1 MAPPQPPHS
10 AQSPYSAPPPTTP
23 HLSRRR
29 LLTTSAATA
38 GALLVGSSAASASA
52 SSAVPGPASEDTWPD
67 LLPLPDGF
75 RPEGITIGAG
85 PYAYLGSLGDGSIY
99 RADLRTGEGRIVS
112 AGPGTPSVGLKL
124 DDRGRLFV
132 AGRGQGARVVDART
146 GEIIA
151 SYTLTTKT
159 PTFANDVFLTAGAA
173 WFTDSFQPALYA
185 LPLGRNGRLPAPD
198 DVVTVTLGG
207 AWTQTPGEVVNANG
221 ITRTPD
227 GKALLVVQSGAG
239 GLHRVDPRTGVTT
252 LVDLGDAA
260 PLTNGDGLL
269 LLGRRLYVVQN
280 RQNAIDVF
288 QLSDDGRSGIFE
300 GRLSDAEFDVP
311 TTVAAHRNRLYLPN
325 ARFTTTP
332 TPETSYAVV
341 SVKR

>member
-1 MAPPQPPHS
+1 MAPPQS
-10 AQSPYSAPPPTTP
+10 SPVR
-23 HLSRRR
+23 HISRRR

-38 GALLVGSSAASASA
+38 GALLVGSSAATASA
-52 SSAVPGPASEDTWPD
+52 TGDTWPD
-67 LLPLPDGF
+67 VIPLPNGF
-75 RPEGITIGAG
+75 RPEGIAIGGG

-99 RADLRTGEGRIVS
+99 RADLRTGQGGIIS

-132 AGRGQGARVVDART
+132 AGRGQGARVVDVRT

-159 PTFANDVFLTAGAA
+159 PTFANDVFLTPRAA

-185 LPLGRNGRLPAPD
+185 LPLGHDGRLPGPD
-198 DVVTVTLGG
+198 EIVTVTLSGD
-207 AWTQTPGEVVNANG
+207 WTQVPGEVVNANG

-227 GKALLVVQSGAG
+227 GKALLVVQSGVG
-239 GLHRVDPRTGVTT
+239 GLHRVDPRTGVTK

-288 QLSDDGRSGIFE
+288 KLADDGRSGIFE
-300 GRLSDAEFDVP
+300 GRLTDADFDVP
-311 TTVAAHRNRLYLPN
+311 TTVAAHKNRLYLPN

-332 TPETSYAVV
+332 TPDTTYAVV

>member
-1 MAPPQPPHS
+1 MAPPQP
-10 AQSPYSAPPPTTP
+10 APAR
-23 HLSRRR
+23 HIGRRR

-38 GALLVGSSAASASA
+38 GALLVGSSAATASA
-52 SSAVPGPASEDTWPD
+52 TEHPWPD
-67 LLPLPDGF
+67 VIPLPDGF
-75 RPEGITIGAG
+75 RPEGITIGGG

-99 RADLRTGEGRIVS
+99 RADLRTGEGRIIS
-112 AGPGTPSVGLKL
+112 KGPGTPSVGLEL

-151 SYTLTTKT
+151 SYVLTTKT
-159 PTFANDVFLTAGAA
+159 PTFANDVFLTPKAA
-173 WFTDSFQPALYA
+173 WFTDSYQPALYA
-185 LPLGRNGRLPAPD
+185 LPLGRHGRLPDPD
-198 DVVTVTLGG
+198 EVVAVTLSGD
-207 AWTQTPGEVVNANG
+207 WSQTPGEVVNANG

-227 GKALLVVQSGAG
+227 GRALLVVQSGVG
-239 GLHRVDPRTGVTT
+239 GLHRVNPRTGVTE
-252 LVDLGDAA
+252 LVDLGGAA

-288 QLSDDGRSGIFE
+288 RLAEDGRSGIFE
-300 GRLSDAEFDVP
+300 GRLTDAHFDVP
-311 TTVAAHRNRLYLPN
+311 TTVAAHRKRLYLPN

-332 TPETSYAVV
+332 TPDTTYSLVA
-341 SVKR
+341 VKR

>member
-1 MAPPQPPHS
+1 MAPPLPPHPTHSLS
-10 AQSPYSAPPPTTP
+10 ARPAP

-29 LLTTSAATA
+29 LLTASAATA
-38 GALLVGSSAASASA
+38 GALLVGTSASSAASATGAA
-52 SSAVPGPASEDTWPD
+52 SGDPWPD
-67 LLPLPDGF
+67 VIPLPNGF

-99 RADLRTGEGRIVS
+99 RADLRTGAGRVIS

-132 AGRGQGARVVDART
+132 AGRGQGARVVDVRT
-146 GEIIA
+146 GRIVA

-159 PTFANDVFLTAGAA
+159 PTFANDVFLTPSAA
-173 WFTDSFQPALYA
+173 WFTDSFQPVLYA
-185 LPLGRNGRLPAPD
+185 LPIGRDGRLPGPD
-198 DVVTVTLGG
+198 EVVTVTLGG

-227 GKALLVVQSGAG
+227 GKALLVVQSGVG
-239 GLHRVDPRTGVTT
+239 GLHRVNPRTGVTT

-288 QLSDDGRSGIFE
+288 HLTADGRSGIFE
-300 GRLSDAEFDVP
+300 GRLHDADFDVP
-311 TTVAAHRNRLYLPN
+311 TTVAAHKNRLYLPN

-332 TPETSYAVV
+332 TPDTTYTVV
-341 SVKR
+341 ALKC